1 MLMALFFL
9 TPHYYE
15 LLLIQT
21 LNDVPSMSAIMRV
34 DCTCNTDVYLNEY
47 PKKFIVDPQYI
58 GLFMMLNGKPVT
70 LLFNRSPK

>member
-1 MLMALFFL
+1 M
-9 TPHYYE
+9 PG
-15 LLLIQT
+15 LICFDNQDDGY
-21 LNDVPSMSAIMRV
+21 LEIM
-34 DCTCNTDVYLNEY
+34 DVYLNEY